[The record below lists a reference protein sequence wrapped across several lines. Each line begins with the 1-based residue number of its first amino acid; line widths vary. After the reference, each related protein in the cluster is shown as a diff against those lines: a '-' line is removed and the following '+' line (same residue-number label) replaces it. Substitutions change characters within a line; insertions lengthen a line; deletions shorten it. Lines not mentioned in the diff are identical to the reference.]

1 MRWWAV
7 VAVGVRNARRREA
20 KAVPLHTYIMVSIIA
35 AACAKTRTML
45 SVYLRMALMASPLKA
60 LLSTSSHTSCV

>member
-20 KAVPLHTYIMVSIIA
+20 KAVSLHTYIMVSIIA
-35 AACAKTRTML
+35 AACANTRTML
-45 SVYLRMALMASPLKA
+45 SVYLRMAEIASPLSA
-60 LLSTSSHTSCV
+60 LFSTSSQTVDV